1 MSTVELRHYI
11 IEKLSHIEDAS
22 FLKALKTIVESK
34 VNEGVYKLSDF
45 QKKRVISAREQLK
58 KGQTISDNDLN
69 KEIDQWLSTK

>member
-69 KEIDQWLSTK
+69 KEIDQWLGTK